1 MGYLE
6 ANEAKLEDLF
16 CGLAFVLFVVPMF
29 QRGRHEPRGMSCLQR
44 RQREQAFKPAGGF
57 WEDGMTEPNPLTPL
71 QLKERE
77 VILLHPLSKE
87 VFELISV
94 IREFR
99 GLFSELLSPS
109 RTYDDG
115 RFAEILDL
123 RDKLEGI
130 ENLKHGEK

>member
-1 MGYLE
+1 
-6 ANEAKLEDLF
+6 
-16 CGLAFVLFVVPMF
+16 
-29 QRGRHEPRGMSCLQR
+29 
-44 RQREQAFKPAGGF
+44 
-57 WEDGMTEPNPLTPL
+57 MTEPNPLTPL